1 MISAK
6 GVVTTLVDQP
16 KSTQPAIANR
26 IGKLVSQA
34 QEATGKICFVC
45 GEPGEMATNRT
56 WLLVLCPKH
65 RAQDQ
70 RGELKFNGF
79 TDDEL

>member
-1 MISAK
+1 
-6 GVVTTLVDQP
+6 L
-16 KSTQPAIANR
+16 
-26 IGKLVSQA
+26 
-34 QEATGKICFVC
+34 C

-65 RAQDQ
+65 LEQDR
-70 RGELKFNGF
+70 RGKLKFNDGF